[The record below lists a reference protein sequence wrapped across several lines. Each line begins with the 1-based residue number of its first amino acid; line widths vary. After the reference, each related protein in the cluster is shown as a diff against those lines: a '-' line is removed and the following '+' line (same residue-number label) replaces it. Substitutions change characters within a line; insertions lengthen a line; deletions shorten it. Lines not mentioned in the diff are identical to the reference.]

1 MSLNELFHCTYS
13 HCSLRHLRLLRLL
26 DILAIIVFA
35 LRPFSLPQNLV
46 PEHSI
51 RLATNSS
58 SSREDPRDMR
68 RDVATRDD
76 RASAQ
81 RDAQGY
87 NAYDAF
93 ADTIVQ
99 DTLAGAGLV
108 VY

>member
-1 MSLNELFHCTYS
+1 MSSEFSTTCKIGERFQSPSRPVAQSPRSTTVKERNLK
-13 HCSLRHLRLLRLL
+13 
-26 DILAIIVFA
+26 DDLA
-35 LRPFSLPQNLV
+35 R
-46 PEHSI
+46 
-51 RLATNSS
+51 
-58 SSREDPRDMR
+58 MR

-81 RDAQGY
+81 RDTQGY

>member
-1 MSLNELFHCTYS
+1 MYS
-13 HCSLRHLRLLRLL
+13 SG
-26 DILAIIVFA
+26 DGKG
-35 LRPFSLPQNLV
+35 S
-46 PEHSI
+46 
-51 RLATNSS
+51 
-58 SSREDPRDMR
+58 
-68 RDVATRDD
+68 
-76 RASAQ
+76 SAQ